1 MTTKPFRETI
11 ERALAA
17 HRAGRLEDA
26 LAAYRA
32 ALALRPDDAEAS
44 SLTGLALAQAGRPG
58 EALPLL
64 ERAVELDPGQAGL
77 RFNLAEGYVLARD
90 TERALAALRDV
101 LVLKPNF
108 VAAWSRIGDLEA
120 GRGDDAAATHAWAEA
135 LEVDP
140 AAVRPAA
147 KLAEMA
153 LRHGDTDK
161 AIALLEVSLSQN
173 PAHDVLLGVLCE
185 VLGARRE
192 WGRLGTTARAW
203 ADAKPELPEPWK
215 YLSRAAFELGRH
227 ADAVQ
232 GYSNYLMRGRHDATD
247 LAAYASLCLHA
258 LDFEAAEAALA
269 AAEELDAA
277 HPEVLA
283 RRALLHT
290 YHGRFDA
297 ARDAARRALERQPDD
312 VATHTILARLQQGQL
327 EDAQLQRLEGIAAR
341 ADAPYDFRIPAAF
354 AVAQAL
360 DARNDVDGAFMAW
373 AQAHELALARDR
385 AEDRRYEREAQ
396 ERRTQQL
403 MQLFPGPVE
412 GASGDG
418 AAADGSGAVR
428 WPRRPIFIVGMPR
441 SGTTL
446 VEAVLGAHSRVHAC
460 GERGAMPRLLG
471 NYVALAD
478 EGQLPDAG
486 RLLKWAAA
494 YLAEPR
500 APEGRDVL
508 TDKQPLNFHAVG
520 LIARLFPDAVILHLR
535 RDPLET
541 LFSVW
546 RQEFAKSWAFTHRL
560 EDLGHYYG
568 EYARL
573 MAHWE
578 RALPGRVI
586 TLQYE
591 DFAGDFAAAAPR
603 LLRDCGLDWE
613 PQVLDYARLE
623 RPIATFSAVSA
634 REPVAVRRGQA
645 ARYGARLEPLA
656 AALRAAGVDPATGA
670 LTG

>member
-1 MTTKPFRETI
+1 MSTNAFREAM
-11 ERALAA
+11 ERAVAA
-17 HRAGRLEDA
+17 HRAGRQEDA

-32 ALALRPDDAEAS
+32 ALALRPDDAEAA
-44 SLTGLALAQAGRPG
+44 SLTGLLLAQAGRSAD
-58 EALPLL
+58 ALPLL
-64 ERAVELDPGQAGL
+64 ERAVGLDPGQVGL
-77 RFNLAEGYVLARD
+77 RFNLAEGYRHAREPD
-90 TERALAALRDV
+90 RALAALREV
-101 LVLKPNF
+101 LALEPRF
-108 VAAWSRIGDLEA
+108 VAAWSRVGDLEA
-120 GRGDDAAATHAWAEA
+120 ERGDDAAATHAWAEA
-135 LEVDP
+135 LELDP
-140 AAVRPAA
+140 AAVHPAA
-147 KLAEMA
+147 RLAGMA

-161 AIALLEVSLSQN
+161 AIALLEVGLSQN
-173 PAHDVLLGVLCE
+173 PANGALLDVLCE
-185 VLGARRE
+185 VLAARRE

-203 ADAKPELPEPWK
+203 ADARPDAPEPWK
-215 YLSRAAFELGRH
+215 QLSRAAFELGRH

-258 LDFEAAEAALA
+258 QDFEAAEAALA
-269 AAEELDAA
+269 AAEELDAG

-327 EDAQLQRLEGIAAR
+327 DDAQLQRLEGIAAR
-341 ADAPYDFRIPAAF
+341 ADAPHDFRIPAAF

-360 DARNDVDGAFMAW
+360 DARDDVDGAFMAW
-373 AQAHELALARDR
+373 SQAHELALARDR
-385 AEDRRYEREAQ
+385 AEDRRYEREGQ

-403 MQLFPGPVE
+403 MELFPGPVAGPLE
-412 GASGDG
+412 GG
-418 AAADGSGAVR
+418 AAGSPAGAAR

-471 NYVALAD
+471 NYVALVE
-478 EGQLPDAG
+478 EGRLPDPE
-486 RLLKWAAA
+486 RLAQWAVA

-520 LIARLFPDAVILHLR
+520 LIARLFPEAVILHLR

-578 RALPGRVI
+578 RVLPGRVI

-591 DFAGDFAAAAPR
+591 DFAGDFAAAAPA
-603 LLRDCGLDWE
+603 LLRACGLDWQ

-623 RPIATFSAVSA
+623 RPIATFSTVSA

-645 ARYGARLEPLA
+645 ARYGARLEPLVD
-656 AALRAAGVDPATGA
+656 ALRAAGVDPSTGE
-670 LTG
+670 LSR